1 MDPGPRLVAFLRI
14 TTSRFL
20 PFLTILDRREDNLT
34 LRKPIFTLTNG
45 GFIMWRHI
53 WLIAGFLCAFSF
65 FGCSL
70 DNTPKR
76 LPAYLPQPTA
86 LTGGVV
92 AKMALPAEGVTTVLV
107 ILNDSGFE
115 KSAPELRRGTLENL
129 GEHLK
134 TELHKQLPIQITS
147 VVYPDGL
154 QPKGSVDQFIQLGK
168 EQNVPY
174 LLLAVLSSSEWEV
187 FDRLPL
193 GGFQQPT
200 GMRGGGLPGYRAE
213 NYARLE
219 LALLDVQTGQPVV
232 STDGQA
238 WATLERLD
246 VPLESNVYPVVRRA
260 QTQPP
265 IYPNSE
271 GEAFET
277 LRWVSG
283 QDAIAQAVMHL
294 EILWKKNQA
303 T

>member
-1 MDPGPRLVAFLRI
+1 MTVV
-14 TTSRFL
+14 
-20 PFLTILDRREDNLT
+20 
-34 LRKPIFTLTNG
+34 TLTNG
-45 GFIMWRHI
+45 GFTMWRRI
-53 WLIAGFLCAFSF
+53 WLVVGLLSSFSF
-65 FGCSL
+65 LGCSL

-76 LPAYLPQPTA
+76 LAAYLPQPTGQA
-86 LTGGVV
+86 GVV
-92 AKMALPAEGVTTVLV
+92 AKMALPAEGVTGVLV
-107 ILNDSGFE
+107 VLNDSGFE

-134 TELHKQLPIQITS
+134 TEIHKQLPIQINS

-154 QPKGSVDQFIQLGK
+154 QPNRSADQFIQLAK

-200 GMRGGGLPGYRAE
+200 GMRGSGLPGYRAE

-219 LALLDVQTGQPVV
+219 LALLNAQTGQPVV
-232 STDGQA
+232 ATDGQA
-238 WATLERLD
+238 WATLERLV

-294 EILWKKNQA
+294 EELWRKNQA

>member
-1 MDPGPRLVAFLRI
+1 
-14 TTSRFL
+14 
-20 PFLTILDRREDNLT
+20 
-34 LRKPIFTLTNG
+34 
-45 GFIMWRHI
+45 MWRHI
-53 WLIAGFLCAFSF
+53 WLIVGLLGTFSSL
-65 FGCSL
+65 GCSL

-76 LPAYLPQPTA
+76 LGAYLPQSSVQTGAAATMMPQAADVTSA
-86 LTGGVV
+86 LVV
-92 AKMALPAEGVTTVLV
+92 
-107 ILNDSGFE
+107 LNDAGFE

-134 TELHKQLPIQITS
+134 TEIHKQLSIQLTS

-154 QPKGSVDQFIQLGK
+154 QPNGSADQLIQLAT

-187 FDRLPL
+187 FDRFPMA
-193 GGFQQPT
+193 GNQG
-200 GMRGGGLPGYRAE
+200 GGGLRSMGLNGYRAE
-213 NYARLE
+213 NYARVE
-219 LALLDVQTGQPVV
+219 LALIDGQTGQPVV

-238 WATLERLD
+238 WAILERLA
-246 VPLESNVYPVVRRA
+246 VPLESNIYPVVRRA

-294 EILWKKNQA
+294 EELWRKHQA

>member
-1 MDPGPRLVAFLRI
+1 MFMGVGLVGLVFG
-14 TTSRFL
+14 S
-20 PFLTILDRREDNLT
+20 
-34 LRKPIFTLTNG
+34 
-45 GFIMWRHI
+45 
-53 WLIAGFLCAFSF
+53 
-65 FGCSL
+65 GCSL

-76 LPAYLPQPTA
+76 LGAYLPQSTVQA
-86 LTGGVV
+86 GAAT
-92 AKMALPAEGVTTVLV
+92 KIALPVEGVTSVLV
-107 ILNDSGFE
+107 VLNDSGFE

-129 GEHLK
+129 GEHLQ
-134 TELHKQLPIQITS
+134 TEIQKQLPIQINS
-147 VVYPDGL
+147 VVYPEGL
-154 QPKGSVDQFIQLGK
+154 QPNSSSDQFIQLAK
-168 EQNVPY
+168 AQNVPY
-174 LLLAVLSSSEWEV
+174 LVLAVLSSSEYEV

-193 GGFQQPT
+193 GGFQEPT

-219 LALLDVQTGQPVV
+219 LALLDARSGQPVV
-232 STDGQA
+232 SADGQA
-238 WATLERLD
+238 WATLERLA

-271 GEAFET
+271 GEEYET

>member
-1 MDPGPRLVAFLRI
+1 
-14 TTSRFL
+14 
-20 PFLTILDRREDNLT
+20 
-34 LRKPIFTLTNG
+34 
-45 GFIMWRHI
+45 MWRHI
-53 WLIAGFLCAFSF
+53 WLIVGLLSLVSS

-76 LPAYLPQPTA
+76 LGAYLPQPSA
-86 LTGGVV
+86 QEGVV
-92 AKMALPAEGVTTVLV
+92 TKTALPAEGVTSILV
-107 ILNDSGFE
+107 VLNDSGFE

-134 TELHKQLPIQITS
+134 TELHNQLPFQIHS
-147 VVYPDGL
+147 VVYPEGL
-154 QPKGSVDQFIQLGK
+154 QPKRSVDQFIQLGK

-193 GGFQQPT
+193 GGYQQPS
-200 GMRGGGLPGYRAE
+200 GMRGGGMPGYRVE

-219 LALLDVQTGQPVV
+219 LALLDARTGQPVV
-232 STDGQA
+232 ITDGQA
-238 WATLERLD
+238 WATLERLV

-271 GEAFET
+271 SEEYET